1 MNSIKY
7 IGLDVHQSTISVA
20 VLDREGKLVMQRV
33 LATQV
38 TAILDFLHGL
48 RGSLHVTFEE
58 GTHSA
63 WLYDLLVRR
72 VAKLVVCNPRKNALL
87 KAGNKSDTIDARKL
101 AELLR
106 AGLLSPVYH
115 GENSAQTMKQLVGS
129 YAALTE
135 DTTRIMGRLKA
146 LYRSQAIACAGKKPY
161 GSRHREEW
169 LAQLSESG
177 LQRRAQRLY
186 QELDLLQQLRREA
199 RRDLIL
205 ECGKHNETKWLRTVP
220 WLGPIRAALLIGRVQ
235 TPYRFRSNGSRHR
248 EEWLAQLSESGL
260 QRRAQ
265 RLYQELDLLQQLRRE
280 ARRDLIL
287 ECGKHNETKL
297 LRTVPWLG
305 PIRAALLI
313 GRVQTPHRFRSKRQF
328 WAYCGLALETRSSAD
343 YQMVNGQ
350 LERRKKPL
358 FIRGL
363 NLNHNHDLKNLF
375 KSAATGASGGNGPFR
390 PFYENLLGKGMRPEM
405 ARLTLARK
413 MAAITL
419 HVWKGEAFDP
429 EYLKSQAA

>member
-1 MNSIKY
+1 MDSIKY

-20 VLDREGKLVMQRV
+20 VLDADGKLIMESVI
-33 LATQV
+33 ATHAA
-38 TAILDFLHGL
+38 TILDFLQGL
-48 RGSLHVTFEE
+48 RGTLHVTCEE

-72 VAKLVVCNPRKNALL
+72 VTKLVVCNPRKNALL
-87 KAGNKSDTIDARKL
+87 KAGNKSDSIDARKL

-115 GENSAQTMKQLVGS
+115 GQNSTAGVKHLGRS

-161 GSRHREEW
+161 GARHREEW
-169 LAQLSESG
+169 LAQLTESG
-177 LQRRAQRLY
+177 LQCRARRLY
-186 QELDLLQQLRREA
+186 QQLDLLQQLRREA
-199 RRDLIL
+199 RHDLIL
-205 ECGKHNETKWLRTVP
+205 ECRKHK
-220 WLGPIRAALLIGRVQ
+220 
-235 TPYRFRSNGSRHR
+235 
-248 EEWLAQLSESGL
+248 
-260 QRRAQ
+260 
-265 RLYQELDLLQQLRRE
+265 
-280 ARRDLIL
+280 
-287 ECGKHNETKL
+287 ETKL

-350 LERRKKPL
+350 LERRQKPV

-375 KSAATGASGGNGPFR
+375 KSAATGASASHGPFR
-390 PFYENLLGKGMRPEM
+390 PFYENLLIKGMKPEL

-413 MAAITL
+413 IATITL
-419 HVWKGEAFDP
+419 HVWKKGEPFDAD
-429 EYLKSQAA
+429 YLKPQAA

>member
-7 IGLDVHQSTISVA
+7 VGLDVHRDTISVA
-20 VLDREGKLVMQRV
+20 VLNADGKLVMQSV
-33 LATQV
+33 IATRA
-38 TAILDFLHGL
+38 TTILDFLRGL
-48 RGSLHVTFEE
+48 SGTLYVTFEE

-72 VAKLVVCNPRKNALL
+72 VAQVVVCNPRKNALL
-87 KAGNKSDTIDARKL
+87 KAGNKSDAIDARKL

-115 GENSAQTMKQLVGS
+115 GQNSTAAVKHLGRS

-146 LYRSQAIACAGKKPY
+146 LYRGQAIACAGKKPY

-169 LAQLSESG
+169 LAQLADSG
-177 LQRRAQRLY
+177 LQRRARRLY

-199 RRDLIL
+199 RQDLIL
-205 ECGKHNETKWLRTVP
+205 ECRKH
-220 WLGPIRAALLIGRVQ
+220 
-235 TPYRFRSNGSRHR
+235 S
-248 EEWLAQLSESGL
+248 
-260 QRRAQ
+260 
-265 RLYQELDLLQQLRRE
+265 
-280 ARRDLIL
+280 
-287 ECGKHNETKL
+287 ETKL

-305 PIRAALLI
+305 PIRVALLL
-313 GRVQTPHRFRSKRQF
+313 GRVQTPHRFRTKRQF
-328 WAYCGLALETRSSAD
+328 WTYCGLGLETRDSGEYRVVD
-343 YQMVNGQ
+343 GQ
-350 LERRKKPL
+350 IERKKKPV

-363 NLNHNHDLKNLF
+363 NWNHNHDLKNLF
-375 KSAATGASGGNGPFR
+375 KSAATTASGSDGPFR
-390 PFYENLLGKGMRPEM
+390 PFYENLLKKGMRAEM

-413 MAAITL
+413 IAAIAL
-419 HVWKGEAFDP
+419 HVWKKGEPFDA

>member
-1 MNSIKY
+1 MNSVRY
-7 IGLDVHQSTISVA
+7 VGLDVHRDTISAA
-20 VLDREGKLVMQRV
+20 VLNESGRMVQQSI
-33 LATQV
+33 LATRAS
-38 TAILDFLHGL
+38 AILDFLHGV
-48 RGSLHVTFEE
+48 RGTLHVTFEE

-87 KAGNKSDTIDARKL
+87 KAGNKSDSVDARKL

-115 GENSAQTMKQLVGS
+115 GQNSTAAVKHLGRS

-146 LYRSQAIACAGKKPY
+146 LYRSQAIACAGKRPY

-177 LQRRAQRLY
+177 LQCRARRLY
-186 QELDLLQQLRREA
+186 QQLDLVQELRREA
-199 RRDLIL
+199 RHDLIL
-205 ECGKHNETKWLRTVP
+205 ECRKHT
-220 WLGPIRAALLIGRVQ
+220 
-235 TPYRFRSNGSRHR
+235 
-248 EEWLAQLSESGL
+248 
-260 QRRAQ
+260 
-265 RLYQELDLLQQLRRE
+265 
-280 ARRDLIL
+280 
-287 ECGKHNETKL
+287 ETKL

-305 PIRAALLI
+305 PIRVALLI

-350 LERRKKPL
+350 LERRKKPV

-375 KSAATGASGGNGPFR
+375 KSAATAASGSNGPFR
-390 PFYENLLGKGMRPEM
+390 PFYENLLGKGMKPEL

-413 MAAITL
+413 IAAITL
-419 HVWKGEAFDP
+419 HVWKKGEPFDA
-429 EYLKSQAA
+429 EYLKPQAA